1 MSSCSTRACGPTSR
15 LTRLPLKIVSVS
27 RTGSPAT
34 PRASSAESMTRPMA
48 SWRCTRSSAEAID
61 AYRGS
66 RPLEPVQV
74 GKRPVDLVV
83 DERWLGLPG
92 VWPKLRDR
100 HDRTGELPVEFEPPR
115 VAYRVDRAHLRR
127 ERTRHEVL
135 DAAGPVVGQGHVVE
149 RPVVGHQ
156 ESMLLCRERGPEGR
170 SIDCDG
176 RSRWQARIDPG

>member
-15 LTRLPLKIVSVS
+15 LTRLQLKIASAS

-34 PRASSAESMTRPMA
+34 PRASSAESTTRPMA

-74 GKRPVDLVV
+74 GKWPVDLVV
-83 DERWLGLPG
+83 GERWLGFAG

-100 HDRTGELPVEFEPPR
+100 HDSTGELPVELDLPR
-115 VAYRVDRAHLRR
+115 VACWVDRAHLRR
-127 ERTRHEVL
+127 
-135 DAAGPVVGQGHVVE
+135 
-149 RPVVGHQ
+149 
-156 ESMLLCRERGPEGR
+156 
-170 SIDCDG
+170 
-176 RSRWQARIDPG
+176 